1 MMTEKEMAQ
10 TILREYLNIVED
22 KIIAMSC
29 ALNCVTRIIMSNPYN
44 IVSDSPNS
52 DYYYNV
58 REELKK
64 L

>member
-1 MMTEKEMAQ
+1 MTEKEMAQ
-10 TILREYLNIVED
+10 SILRDYLDIVEE
-22 KIIAMSC
+22 KIVAKNC
-29 ALNCVTRIIMSNPYN
+29 ALTCITRIIMSNPYN

-52 DYYYNV
+52 DYYINV